1 VISRLTPWEVPGLAA
16 DVQYHQDEPFA
27 GLPTLAYAKLFEK
40 AKEHGVTVLLDG
52 NGMDEQWAGYDYYR
66 TTLNGNQPSLV
77 QGTTGSPVRPD
88 CLTPEFR
95 ALAEPLE
102 MPVVFSD
109 KLRNVQYRDARFTKI
124 PRAMR
129 FNDRISM
136 RSSREL
142 REPFLDHR
150 MFELAMSQSPDRKIE
165 NGTGKKMLRQIAQQ
179 FVPANLSEAP
189 KRPMQTPQREWL
201 RGSLRD
207 WADEQIRTAIS
218 GDYRSFVDKKAVKT
232 EWARYCEGES
242 DNSFYIWQWIGLGL
256 LSNKSELRK
265 ASALGT
271 K

>member
-1 VISRLTPWEVPGLAA
+1 
-16 DVQYHQDEPFA
+16 
-27 GLPTLAYAKLFEK
+27 
-40 AKEHGVTVLLDG
+40 
-52 NGMDEQWAGYDYYR
+52 MDEQWAGYDYYR

-232 EWARYCEGES
+232 EWARYCKGES
-242 DNSFYIWQWIGLGL
+242 DNSFYVWQWIGLGL